1 MFVAAGPLWSSGQR
15 PSVTSWHRSLFVAED
30 HTVVIVVTV
39 VDHTGVIV
47 ECRWAVKEHYR
58 THRYKKCKN
67 AESLKFNAI
76 NTFNAALE
84 KIMLDYW
91 YWCLL
96 EPFAKIKCTQLDS
109 KDQARSPWLKVPM
122 RSIENHNAHC
132 TINGANTKHKKDHN
146 VDQWKAWCECFE
158 QRGHCQKNMWTLHR
172 QRAHC
177 QCVALSLPAHY
188 ICLSLKV

>member
-1 MFVAAGPLWSSGQR
+1 MQ
-15 PSVTSWHRSLFVAED
+15 
-30 HTVVIVVTV
+30 
-39 VDHTGVIV
+39 
-47 ECRWAVKEHYR
+47 
-58 THRYKKCKN
+58 KCWKL
-67 AESLKFNAI
+67 EFNAI
-76 NTFNAALE
+76 NTFNTAL
-84 KIMLDYW
+84 LDYW
-91 YWCLL
+91 YWYLL
-96 EPFAKIKCTQLDS
+96 QPFAKVKCTQLDS

-172 QRAHC
+172 QGAHC

-188 ICLSLKV
+188 ICLSLKVWTGFLLKCVMQVKFCISGTPILFQYTPSYLKVIAS